1 LYLPASSAV
10 RFDRQGIAVNG
21 SNYEV
26 VVKGRLSTTLIA
38 AIDGF
43 EPIRNEDGLTH
54 LVGWIGDQSRMHGV
68 LEVLRDLNIE
78 LISINP
84 VV

>member
-1 LYLPASSAV
+1 V
-10 RFDRQGIAVNG
+10 IG

-26 VVKGRLSTTLIA
+26 VVKGRLSPTLID

-43 EPIRNEDGLTH
+43 EATHNEDGSTH
-54 LVGWIGDQSRMHGV
+54 LVGWISDQSRMHGV

-84 VV
+84 AS

>member
-1 LYLPASSAV
+1 M
-10 RFDRQGIAVNG
+10 IG

-26 VVKGRLSTTLIA
+26 VVKGGLSPTLIG

-43 EPIRNEDGLTH
+43 EAIRNDGGSTH

-68 LEVLRDLNIE
+68 LGVLRDLNIE
-78 LISINP
+78 LISINQAS
-84 VV
+84 